1 MKEPYFSIYA
11 FLYEENEYL
20 QEFKER
26 RYMMNWKPQLNAY
39 Q

>member
-1 MKEPYFSIYA
+1 MIRTFKN
-11 FLYEENEYL
+11 LLKNEYL

-26 RYMMNWKPQLNAY
+26 RFIMNWEQQLNSY